1 MLVSFKFE
9 CIKHGEFYVFFN
21 TVDFPD
27 RVFPETQFCSLQ
39 IFCDRIC
46 DRLPANCG
54 VISDSFQRNRSG
66 VNIEALNLSQV
77 SSKQY
82 LKRYLKTN
90 GISQLTNDEIG
101 HRTKQKTK
109 KERIKAFLDSPEVER
124 KRKETINQT
133 LNDYG
138 V

>member
-9 CIKHGEFYVFFN
+9 CIKCGEYDVFFD
-21 TVDFPD
+21 TLKYPD
-27 RVFPETQFCSLQ
+27 RIFPEEV
-39 IFCDRIC
+39 IC
-46 DRLPANCG
+46 DTCGATTFRLPANCG
-54 VISDSFQRNRSG
+54 IISDSFQRNRSG
-66 VNIEALNLSQV
+66 VNIEALNLPQV

-101 HRTKQKTK
+101 HHTKQKTK
-109 KERIKAFLDSPEVER
+109 KERIKDFLDSPEIER
-124 KRKETINQT
+124 KRKEVINKT